1 MQGQVRFCQARS
13 HPLPGC
19 TVAAMALHMDIFH
32 TVNRV
37 GGSGSALH
45 NRAGT
50 PDTGHAL
57 DQTIHGKLLVSV
69 LKSRSALCRADPICS
84 AVQLPAGT
92 CVFKVHQGFTR
103 SQTKK
108 VPLPALDMCT

>member
-69 LKSRSALCRADPICS
+69 LKSRSALCRANPICS

-92 CVFKVHQGFTR
+92 CVFKVHQGLTR